1 MKLYFV
7 RHGETEW
14 NVKKKIQG
22 KTDIPLNENGIR
34 QAKELACQLVE
45 EDISVKHVYH
55 SPQLRAAETARI
67 AAEALHATC
76 IPLDGLVEMNLGS
89 WEGSNWRVIERE
101 NSPEYQEWRKDR
113 RYVRTPGGGECY
125 NDVVKRTLD
134 AMEYI
139 MKRENGD
146 VLIVTHSAIIMALRC
161 YIAGLPFDEM
171 VRKFKTRNAKGCNGN
186 RLRLPSPHRE
196 IPFEQRSRSLSE
208 STGASDVPLCILF
221 AEKIRSK
228 PS

>member
-1 MKLYFV
+1 
-7 RHGETEW
+7 
-14 NVKKKIQG
+14 
-22 KTDIPLNENGIR
+22 
-34 QAKELACQLVE
+34 
-45 EDISVKHVYH
+45 
-55 SPQLRAAETARI
+55 
-67 AAEALHATC
+67 
-76 IPLDGLVEMNLGS
+76 MNLGS

-171 VRKFKTRNAKGCNGN
+171 VRKFKTRNAEVVMIESFKIIDAIA
-186 RLRLPSPHRE
+186 RFKTKTQKLLYRE
-196 IPFEQRSRSLSE
+196 KQVNQNSLCSSFFVTENYVAMFLLHNQRGISLSNAALVT
-208 STGASDVPLCILF
+208 SAQF
-221 AEKIRSK
+221 
-228 PS
+228 

>member
-76 IPLDGLVEMNLGS
+76 IPLDGLVEMNILLG
-89 WEGSNWRVIERE
+89 GF
-101 NSPEYQEWRKDR
+101 QLACDR
-113 RYVRTPGGGECY
+113 AGKQSGISGVE
-125 NDVVKRTLD
+125 KR
-134 AMEYI
+134 
-139 MKRENGD
+139 
-146 VLIVTHSAIIMALRC
+146 
-161 YIAGLPFDEM
+161 P
-171 VRKFKTRNAKGCNGN
+171 
-186 RLRLPSPHRE
+186 
-196 IPFEQRSRSLSE
+196 
-208 STGASDVPLCILF
+208 PLC
-221 AEKIRSK
+221 AHTGRR
-228 PS
+228 

>member
-1 MKLYFV
+1 MSIIHRGFGRQR
-7 RHGETEW
+7 RH
-14 NVKKKIQG
+14 V
-22 KTDIPLNENGIR
+22 
-34 QAKELACQLVE
+34 
-45 EDISVKHVYH
+45 
-55 SPQLRAAETARI
+55 SPQKP
-67 AAEALHATC
+67 LHATC

-171 VRKFKTRNAKGCNGN
+171 VRKFKTRNAEVVMIESFKIIDAIARFKKKINKSQQKTQK
-186 RLRLPSPHRE
+186 LLYRE
-196 IPFEQRSRSLSE
+196 KQVNQSSLCSSFFVTENYVAMFLLHNQRGISLSNAALVT
-208 STGASDVPLCILF
+208 SAQF
-221 AEKIRSK
+221 
-228 PS
+228 

>member
-1 MKLYFV
+1 MNFYFT

-22 KTDIPLNENGIR
+22 TTDIPLDEKGIQ
-34 QAKELACQLVE
+34 QAKRLAETLLEKQRNGELYL
-45 EDISVKHVYH
+45 DRVYT

-171 VRKFKTRNAKGCNGN
+171 VRKFKTRNA
-186 RLRLPSPHRE
+186 E
-196 IPFEQRSRSLSE
+196 VVMIE
-208 STGASDVPLCILF
+208 SF
-221 AEKIRSK
+221 KIIDAIARFK
-228 PS
+228 KENK

>member
-34 QAKELACQLVE
+34 QAKELSCQLVE

-76 IPLDGLVEMNLGS
+76 IPLDGLVEMNQLAC
-89 WEGSNWRVIERE
+89 
-101 NSPEYQEWRKDR
+101 DR
-113 RYVRTPGGGECY
+113 AGKQSGISGVE
-125 NDVVKRTLD
+125 KR
-134 AMEYI
+134 
-139 MKRENGD
+139 
-146 VLIVTHSAIIMALRC
+146 
-161 YIAGLPFDEM
+161 P
-171 VRKFKTRNAKGCNGN
+171 
-186 RLRLPSPHRE
+186 
-196 IPFEQRSRSLSE
+196 
-208 STGASDVPLCILF
+208 PLC
-221 AEKIRSK
+221 AHTGRR
-228 PS
+228 

>member
-45 EDISVKHVYH
+45 EDISVKTCL
-55 SPQLRAAETARI
+55 SFTAASGGRDGTYRCRS
-67 AAEALHATC
+67 AAC
-76 IPLDGLVEMNLGS
+76 DRIPLDGLVEMNLGS

-171 VRKFKTRNAKGCNGN
+171 VRKFKTRNA
-186 RLRLPSPHRE
+186 E
-196 IPFEQRSRSLSE
+196 VVMIE
-208 STGASDVPLCILF
+208 SF
-221 AEKIRSK
+221 KIIDAIARFK
-228 PS
+228 KENK

>member
-101 NSPEYQEWRKDR
+101 NSPEY
-113 RYVRTPGGGECY
+113 
-125 NDVVKRTLD
+125 
-134 AMEYI
+134 I

-171 VRKFKTRNAKGCNGN
+171 VRKFKTRNA
-186 RLRLPSPHRE
+186 E
-196 IPFEQRSRSLSE
+196 VVMIE
-208 STGASDVPLCILF
+208 SF
-221 AEKIRSK
+221 KIIDAIARFK
-228 PS
+228 KENK

>member
-1 MKLYFV
+1 MNFYFT

-22 KTDIPLNENGIR
+22 TTDIPLDEKGIQ
-34 QAKELACQLVE
+34 QAKRLAETLLEKQRNGELHL
-45 EDISVKHVYH
+45 DRVYT

-171 VRKFKTRNAKGCNGN
+171 VRKFKTRNA
-186 RLRLPSPHRE
+186 E
-196 IPFEQRSRSLSE
+196 VVMIE
-208 STGASDVPLCILF
+208 SF
-221 AEKIRSK
+221 KIIDAIARFK
-228 PS
+228 KENK

>member
-1 MKLYFV
+1 MNFYFT

-22 KTDIPLNENGIR
+22 TTDIPLDEKGIQ
-34 QAKELACQLVE
+34 QAKRLAETLLEKQRDGELHL
-45 EDISVKHVYH
+45 DRVYT

-171 VRKFKTRNAKGCNGN
+171 VRKFKTRNA
-186 RLRLPSPHRE
+186 E
-196 IPFEQRSRSLSE
+196 VVMIE
-208 STGASDVPLCILF
+208 SF
-221 AEKIRSK
+221 KIIDAIARFK
-228 PS
+228 KENK

>member
-45 EDISVKHVYH
+45 EELAVKHVYH
-55 SPQLRAAETARI
+55 SPQIRAAKTAQI
-67 AAEALHATC
+67 VAEALHAEC

-101 NSPEYQEWRKDR
+101 NSPEYQKWRKDR

-125 NDVVKRTLD
+125 NDVVERTLE

-139 MKRENGD
+139 LKQENKED

-161 YIAGLPFDEM
+161 YIEGLPFEEM
-171 VRKFKTRNAKGCNGN
+171 VRKFKTRNAEVVMIERFKIVEATARFKNEMN
-186 RLRLPSPHRE
+186 E
-196 IPFEQRSRSLSE
+196 IHNMNE
-208 STGASDVPLCILF
+208 C
-221 AEKIRSK
+221 K
-228 PS
+228 

>member
-89 WEGSNWRVIERE
+89 WEGSNWRVIG
-101 NSPEYQEWRKDR
+101 NS
-113 RYVRTPGGGECY
+113 
-125 NDVVKRTLD
+125 L
-134 AMEYI
+134 
-139 MKRENGD
+139 
-146 VLIVTHSAIIMALRC
+146 
-161 YIAGLPFDEM
+161 
-171 VRKFKTRNAKGCNGN
+171 
-186 RLRLPSPHRE
+186 
-196 IPFEQRSRSLSE
+196 
-208 STGASDVPLCILF
+208 
-221 AEKIRSK
+221 KIRQTV
-228 PS
+228 

>member
-67 AAEALHATC
+67 AAEALHATRS
-76 IPLDGLVEMNLGS
+76 E
-89 WEGSNWRVIERE
+89 ERRVG
-101 NSPEYQEWRKDR
+101 K
-113 RYVRTPGGGECY
+113 EC
-125 NDVVKRTLD
+125 
-134 AMEYI
+134 
-139 MKRENGD
+139 
-146 VLIVTHSAIIMALRC
+146 
-161 YIAGLPFDEM
+161 
-171 VRKFKTRNAKGCNGN
+171 
-186 RLRLPSPHRE
+186 
-196 IPFEQRSRSLSE
+196 RSRWS
-208 STGASDVPLCILF
+208 PYH
-221 AEKIRSK
+221 
-228 PS
+228 